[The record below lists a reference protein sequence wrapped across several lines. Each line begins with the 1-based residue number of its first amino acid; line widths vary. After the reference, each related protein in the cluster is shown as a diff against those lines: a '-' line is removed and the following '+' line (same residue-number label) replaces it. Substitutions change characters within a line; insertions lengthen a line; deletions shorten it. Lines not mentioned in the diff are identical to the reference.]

1 MDGWQEFVK
10 KKVYVKLKNGREYS
24 GTLLKISDKGS
35 CSIVLILDKFGQKVG
50 FYDSEIEVLQE
61 QRQ

>member
-10 KKVYVKLKNGREYS
+10 KRVYVKLKNGREYT
-24 GTLLKISDKGS
+24 GTILKISDKGS

-50 FYDSEIEVLQE
+50 FYNSEIEVLQE
-61 QRQ
+61 LRK